1 MNDQTKKIF
10 IILLITFHHCTIE
23 KLKAK
28 IVTWSYWYWN
38 WFCLGQRSRGLNKTF
53 YYSFKIFLRF
63 WLAKITRIIH
73 QNQLLLTTFGRVLP
87 YWTDDVKSE
96 AKLQIIKPLNRENL
110 GSCFEVSDGEASNGR
125 TFFTA
130 NYYLYVL
137 NRFYVISMEFLSL
150 SRRCPCSRNV
160 PQRRGARKNVCFRR
174 LPHSIIGCLK
184 LSENCFFFRNNT
196 YHQYHDGAFFL
207 SWFNASINR

>member
-1 MNDQTKKIF
+1 MIWT
-10 IILLITFHHCTIE
+10 
-23 KLKAK
+23 
-28 IVTWSYWYWN
+28 YWYWN
-38 WFCLGQRSRGLNKTF
+38 WFCLGQRSRALNKTF
-53 YYSFKIFLRF
+53 NYSFKIFLRL

-73 QNQLLLTTFGRVLP
+73 QNQLLLTKFGRVLSC
-87 YWTDDVKSE
+87 WTDDVKSE

-137 NRFYVISMEFLSL
+137 NRFYVISMEFLSM
-150 SRRCPCSRNV
+150 SRRCPSSRNV